1 MKKLLLLSAL
11 GLCSLPLLASAQTT
25 KKADEPETLILSDS
39 LSYDDTNKTSNF
51 KGNVILTRGLMRL
64 TADEVNLKED
74 AKGFQHATATVK
86 GAKKVTIYE
95 ERPENYETIHA
106 EGLTAT
112 YNGET
117 EVVRLVGQS
126 IVTRSVCG
134 KVVDVLRGDI
144 VTYNSKNST
153 YSATGGP
160 NAPDRGRVRSLVQAR
175 SKVDAAVAE
184 CRTRYNGKPMPSNL
198 KKSS

>member
-1 MKKLLLLSAL
+1 MKKVLLLSAL
-11 GLCSLPLLASAQTT
+11 GLCSLSLLVHAQTT

-39 LSYDDTNKTSNF
+39 LSYDDVNKTSNF

-64 TADEVNLKED
+64 NADDVNLKED
-74 AKGFQHATATVK
+74 SKGFQHAVATVI
-86 GAKKVTIYE
+86 APKKVTIYE

-106 EGLTAT
+106 EGLKAT

-117 EVVRLVGQS
+117 EVVQLLGQS

-144 VTYNSKNST
+144 VTYNSKKGT
-153 YSATGGP
+153 YAADGGP
-160 NAPDRGRVRSLVQAR
+160 NSPDRGRVRSIVQAR
-175 SKVDAAVAE
+175 SKADAAVAE
-184 CRTRYNGKPMPSNL
+184 CRKRYNGKPMPSNI
-198 KKSS
+198 KKG